1 MKKITLLWVVCLIT
15 FVGATTVHAQN
26 PTVLCS
32 GFETEDFADVWTN
45 DFGDLVSVVSNDQYS
60 GTKSC
65 KLITDASSQ
74 LSEVYQKVEIT
85 AGKAY
90 TLSIYNKLLN
100 NGGNA
105 TAMLG
110 YMFLDADGSQ
120 VGDEFVSVPITTTQ
134 GAWVKSSLSTDV
146 APAGAVYIWFDL
158 QVTGG
163 AGTSILFDDASITL
177 SGGATTKTAQTI
189 TGLSAMSK
197 MASDA
202 DFDLAATASSNL
214 AVTYTSSNTAVATV
228 SGSKVHI
235 VGAGASTITA
245 SQAGNDTYAVAPD
258 VTATLT
264 VAFAAVAVT
273 SVTLNTSTLALVAG
287 GSQTLTATV
296 TPNNATNKSV
306 SWTSNNTAVATVD
319 NTGKVTALTAG
330 TATITVTTTDGS
342 KTATCIVTVSAA
354 ISYTWLL
361 APAIAIEG
369 TNLKVVGTDADKFTL
384 FYINDQAA
392 TATGGVVSLA
402 GKTGDLSLKAT
413 TADGTGLIKLKVNL
427 APKTAVKDGVE
438 VIKLNVNNKQLAVSS
453 KQSVVSSR

>member
-45 DFGDLVSVVSNDQYS
+45 DFGDLVSVVSGDQYS

-100 NGGNA
+100 NGGNGA
-105 TAMLG
+105 AMLG
-110 YMFLDADGSQ
+110 YIFLDESGSNMT
-120 VGDEFVSVPITTTQ
+120 EFVSVPMTSTQ
-134 GAWVKSSLSTDV
+134 GAWVKSSLSTDI

-189 TGLSAMSK
+189 TGLSAISK
-197 MASDA
+197 TASDV
-202 DFDLAATASSNL
+202 DFDMAATASSNL

-235 VGAGASTITA
+235 VGAGVSTITA

-264 VAFAAVAVT
+264 VAPTAVAVT

-296 TPNNATNKSV
+296 TPDNATNKSV

-384 FYINDQAA
+384 FYINDQAT